1 MRVVAMQPYFFPYAG
16 YFRLALASDV
26 FIVLDNVQYTRR
38 SWISRNSFLKKS
50 GQSDWLTLPIAHS
63 PRNETKIYDV
73 KFAQN
78 IDWEKEVKKFEI
90 HNQIS
95 KILEAFPYFLST
107 QGILLD
113 YLRKGLLDTCKSLRI
128 DIEIVNASE
137 LLEKGDLKGEEY
149 IIQLCRTLQAKQY
162 INLAGGK
169 ELYSQET
176 FSRNGIELK
185 ILNEYKGSTKN
196 ILERLMSEE
205 PRDVRKEITL
215 NTIL

>member
-50 GQSDWLTLPIAHS
+50 GQSDWLTLPVAHS

-162 INLAGGK
+162 INLVGGK
-169 ELYSQET
+169 KLYSQET

>member
-1 MRVVAMQPYFFPYAG
+1 
-16 YFRLALASDV
+16 
-26 FIVLDNVQYTRR
+26 
-38 SWISRNSFLKKS
+38 
-50 GQSDWLTLPIAHS
+50 
-63 PRNETKIYDV
+63 
-73 KFAQN
+73 
-78 IDWEKEVKKFEI
+78 
-90 HNQIS
+90 
-95 KILEAFPYFLST
+95 
-107 QGILLD
+107 
-113 YLRKGLLDTCKSLRI
+113 LRI

>member
-1 MRVVAMQPYFFPYAG
+1 
-16 YFRLALASDV
+16 
-26 FIVLDNVQYTRR
+26 
-38 SWISRNSFLKKS
+38 
-50 GQSDWLTLPIAHS
+50 LTLPVAHS

-162 INLAGGK
+162 INLVGGK
-169 ELYSQET
+169 KLYSQET